1 MRRIATLAAAL
12 LALTGC
18 GSSETA
24 SFMID
29 GGDTA
34 LTLERIKPYAWS
46 DGWELELIVRRHP
59 ECQRRHPLKPATGE
73 APKVELFTPE
83 PYVFIIRQAK
93 RWYVTDLRSC
103 QLQAF
108 KEAPPAPGTPVGTFQ
123 VKGDRLVY
131 VADPQARQAAP
142 AQPAGQ

>member
-1 MRRIATLAAAL
+1 MKRRAFAAATMA
-12 LALTGC
+12 LALAGC
-18 GSSETA
+18 GSSDTA

-46 DGWELELIVRRHP
+46 EGWELELIVRRNP
-59 ECQRRHPLKPATGE
+59 ECQRRHVLKAVTTD

-83 PYVFIIRQAK
+83 PYVFIIRQGK
-93 RWYVTDLRSC
+93 RWYVTDLKSC

-108 KEAPPAPGTPVGTFQ
+108 KETPPEPGAPVGAFQ
-123 VKGDRLVY
+123 VKGDKFVF
-131 VADPQARQAAP
+131 VADPRGKPAP
-142 AQPAGQ
+142 PAGQ